1 MRTALGYRKDGGW
14 QQYIV
19 LPSQLCFVLPPT
31 MMLKQSVFCQPLS
44 TILRGWDNMG
54 KVALDSKVLIV
65 GAGTYSRYY
74 IYTAKFMEYL
84 GGQKLLH
91 VLRFLVI
98 FAKAFRN
105 LKSTKRESI
114 FARNHRYF
122 SKRESFSK
130 NHITGQ
136 SQRLFPF

>member
-114 FARNHRYF
+114 L
-122 SKRESFSK
+122 REIIDIFLNEK
-130 NHITGQ
+130 VFQKII
-136 SQRLFPF
+136 